1 MITDD
6 RRIELKDRHLPVFMK
21 YLLVV
26 GALTM
31 ISTVDMMFREKKY
44 FEFVLTSILIIFCM
58 IGILIMRL
66 IESREPREP
75 TKQKG
80 DIKQWKNIKIF
91 LEYVHSAST
100 AKDTWEYNYSG
111 QRWQLINITAK
122 EIRS

>member
-1 MITDD
+1 
-6 RRIELKDRHLPVFMK
+6 MK

-80 DIKQWKNIKIF
+80 DIKQ
-91 LEYVHSAST
+91 
-100 AKDTWEYNYSG
+100 
-111 QRWQLINITAK
+111 
-122 EIRS
+122 